1 MRKLIYTLAVAMLFS
16 INICK
21 AQQDIVNGDFEF
33 WDTIP
38 GTNGWE
44 DPIGWKSR
52 NYVLYNCTTGVNT
65 AGILRSSDAYSGSYS
80 LKIAPTNSY
89 SFNSQIAMVEGNCQY
104 SNCLGPYCDDYPVT
118 YNHEKI
124 VGYYIFL
131 PDSDETLTANISIL
145 QINYD
150 SISGSPST
158 VRSGALWFSPAQ
170 SWTYFE
176 VPIGYFTFPTIQG
189 EFFKLGINLL
199 SNNPTGNPQGYLL
212 IDSLALVPEVV
223 TGVEIRE
230 THNLKFSPNPVHDK
244 IIIESNIAFESFE
257 LCDLSGRIIKTGH
270 FQKEMDVSY
279 LSKGIY
285 FMRLQSN
292 EKMVVEKFVKE

>member
-1 MRKLIYTLAVAMLFS
+1 VKKLMLSLVIIYSLQLNFGF
-16 INICK
+16 
-21 AQQDIVNGDFEF
+21 AQQDVVNGDFEF

-44 DPIGWKSR
+44 DPIGWTSN
-52 NYVLYNCTTGVNT
+52 NYLFFNCTTGVYT
-65 AGILRSSDAYSGSYS
+65 PGISISSDAYTGNYS
-80 LKIAPTNSY
+80 LCISPSNQPSNSG
-89 SFNSQIAMVEGNCQY
+89 ILLADGNCQFGI
-104 SNCLGPYCDDYPVT
+104 CWGFQCDDYPVT

-124 VGYYIFL
+124 VGYYKFL
-131 PDSDETLTANISIL
+131 PDSDETVTANISIL

-150 SISGSPST
+150 SITGSPTT
-158 VRSGALWFSPAQ
+158 VRSGALWFSPAL

-176 VPIGYFTFPTIQG
+176 VPIGYFTFPPIQG
-189 EFFKLGINLL
+189 EFFKLAINVL

-223 TGVEIRE
+223 TGMELKE
-230 THNLKFSPNPVHDK
+230 THNLKFSPNPVRDK

-257 LCDLSGRIIKTGH
+257 LCDLSGRIIKTAP

-285 FMRLQSN
+285 LVRLQSN